1 MKWWRTWITTANTST
16 QYLTVLFF
24 PFILLLNILREWP
37 LSLQVENYY
46 SWGHF
51 VMAIIY
57 KTDCVYIA
65 FGDHILVI
73 QTFTF
78 LHPLD
83 LLPVGSDAPA
93 LGRRSTCNWNKS
105 RTDKRL
111 YLHCDH
117 RVLRLKTASYQLVR
131 ELTVKIICY
140 RPLSLICNWLQL
152 IRVCFYEW

>member
-16 QYLTVLFF
+16 QYLTVLFS
-24 PFILLLNILREWP
+24 PFILLLNILTEWP
-37 LSLQVENYY
+37 LCLQLENYY

-117 RVLRLKTASYQLVR
+117 RVLRLKTASYKLVR